1 VEIETVAD
9 QRLVSR
15 AIREGW
21 PVSEEMK
28 QKLVEQTYKRATGGI
43 AEVEEAATKTL
54 IAMDKRNQD
63 LRAEE
68 QKRIEAEH
76 ARKLQLIE
84 LAVKLGLAGN
94 DQHGAGALD
103 NLSAARINAGSSEG
117 SKAAEV

>member
-1 VEIETVAD
+1 MEIETVAD

-28 QKLVEQTYKRATGGI
+28 KKLVAKTFERATSGVP
-43 AEVEEAATKTL
+43 EFEEAATKTL

-68 QKRIEAEH
+68 LKRIEAEH

-94 DQHGAGALD
+94 DQPGARALD
-103 NLSAARINAGSSEG
+103 NLPSARVDAGSSEG
-117 SKAAEV
+117 SQASEV

>member
-1 VEIETVAD
+1 VEIETIAD
-9 QRLVSR
+9 QRLVAR

-28 QKLVEQTYKRATGGI
+28 AKLAKKTFERATCGI
-43 AEVEEAATKTL
+43 PEFEEAATKTI

-68 QKRIEAEH
+68 LKRIEAEH

-94 DQHGAGALD
+94 DQHGVRALD
-103 NLSAARINAGSSEG
+103 NVTSARLDAGSPEG
-117 SKAAEV
+117 SQASEV